1 MQEHDYLE
9 IMTQSLTK
17 KLAVLGE
24 IRKKNEEQRV
34 LLLDENLTPEDF
46 EKNIES
52 KGKLVESLE
61 MLDEGFDNIYERIR
75 EEITGNKEKYK
86 NEIQKLQELIRD
98 ITAASSSIQA
108 EEQRNF
114 KLAQQ
119 KFSDVKKQIREVK
132 SSQSA
137 VQQYYRNMMKVNYID
152 AQFLDDKK

>member
-34 LLLDENLTPEDF
+34 LLLDENLAPEDF

-52 KGKLVESLE
+52 KGNLVESLN
-61 MLDEGFDNIYERIR
+61 MLDEGFDHIYDRIR
-75 EEITGNKEKYK
+75 EEITGNKDKYK
-86 NEIQKLQELIRD
+86 DEIQKLQELIRD

-108 EEQRNF
+108 EEQRNYQ
-114 KLAQQ
+114 LAQQ

-152 AQFLDDKK
+152 AQFMDDKK

>member
-17 KLAVLGE
+17 KLAVLEE

-34 LLLDENLTPEDF
+34 LLLDENLAPEDF

-52 KGKLVESLE
+52 KGKLVESLD
-61 MLDEGFDNIYERIR
+61 MLDEGFDHIYERIR

-132 SSQSA
+132 SSQSV

-152 AQFLDDKK
+152 AQFMDDKK